1 MYKVLNMITRKY
13 KYKITELLPKNKQL
27 SNKRD
32 NFMYNNTVLKFKRYK
47 RDFCQQS
54 IHILIYCESYLIFW
68 RALQPMSNYFSG
80 IHANCS
86 R

>member
-32 NFMYNNTVLKFKRYK
+32 NFMYNNTVLKLKRIK
-47 RDFCQQS
+47 GIS
-54 IHILIYCESYLIFW
+54 V
-68 RALQPMSNYFSG
+68 NKVYFYP
-80 IHANCS
+80 HFNLL
-86 R
+86 